1 MKRSAAETA
10 SIVEERSRDFFGG
23 GYFILAAASLLS
35 IVATF
40 FVAASDLNFAAK
52 TIVFA
57 AVVLSYP
64 LLFAAVYLWQKNKV
78 SSRNKLNEA
87 ARNQSAETIF
97 DEKIENRL
105 RALEEASEFFGA
117 SLKPADMFRL
127 CASRINE
134 IVPFAA
140 CALFSAN
147 ENGTRLRVVAAAG
160 ENSEQLKN
168 LEIESH
174 KGLAGKTFCSRR
186 PQRDEKLLLEKSA
199 IVPAALANF
208 TSAVGAPLARGAEVF
223 GALVLYG
230 NAEKTFDEKSL
241 RLAEAVAERVAPLFL
256 SSLAFEQNVANALTD
271 ALTNLPNERA
281 FYLVLENKIAESQ
294 RFRQERPLSILTVDI
309 KNFTALNETFGH
321 ALGDRVLAFA
331 AEIIKAQLRQMD
343 FLARAGSDEF
353 LAVLPTADKG
363 KAAEIVGRIERA
375 FAAKAFE
382 ISHGEKKYLQLNF
395 GAATFFSDGET
406 AGQIL
411 QAAHLRKQQAKTPGK
426 GSVLWFPKEYVN

>member
-1 MKRSAAETA
+1 MTRHAAEKT
-10 SIVEERSRDFFGG
+10 STVGEGSRDFFGG
-23 GYFILAAASLLS
+23 GYFVLAAASLS
-35 IVATF
+35 AIIATF
-40 FVAASDLNFAAK
+40 FVAASDLNFAVK
-52 TIVFA
+52 SIIFG

-64 LLFAAVYLWQKNKV
+64 LLFAAVYFWQKNKTRG
-78 SSRNKLNEA
+78 RNARRED
-87 ARNQSAETIF
+87 ARNELAETIF
-97 DEKIENRL
+97 NEEVENRL

-117 SLKPADMFRL
+117 SLKQADMFRL

-140 CALFSAN
+140 CALFSAS
-147 ENGTRLRVVAAAG
+147 ENDTHLKIILAAG
-160 ENSEQLKN
+160 ENSERLKN
-168 LEIESH
+168 LEIESD
-174 KGLAGKTFCSRR
+174 KGLAGKTFVSRR
-186 PQRDEKLLLEKSA
+186 PQQDAELLLEKSA
-199 IVPAALANF
+199 IIHAALENF
-208 TSAVGAPLARGAEVF
+208 TSAVGVPLARGAEVF

-230 NAEKTFDEKSL
+230 NREKTFDEKSL
-241 RLAEAVAERVAPLFL
+241 RLAQAVAERVAPLFL

-281 FYLVLENKIAESQ
+281 FYLVLENKIAESH
-294 RFRQERPLSILTVDI
+294 RFGEERPLSILTVDI

-353 LAVLPTADKG
+353 LAVLPTANKET
-363 KAAEIVGRIERA
+363 AAEIVERIERA

-382 ISHGEKKYLQLNF
+382 ISRQEKKYLQLNF

-406 AGQIL
+406 AGQLL

-426 GSVLWFPKEYVN
+426 SSVLWFPKEYAN